1 MSIKLRVYSA
11 RYSVPVRNHW
21 EKPMTTLELV
31 PLLGYL
37 TAYALAPAVL
47 GSLALA
53 AMLRCRRGA
62 RRPVPVRSQ
71 RLPERR
77 RTE

>member
-1 MSIKLRVYSA
+1 
-11 RYSVPVRNHW
+11 
-21 EKPMTTLELV
+21 MTTLELV

-53 AMLRCRRGA
+53 AMLRCRRRGA

>member
-1 MSIKLRVYSA
+1 
-11 RYSVPVRNHW
+11 
-21 EKPMTTLELV
+21 MTTLELV

-37 TAYALAPAVL
+37 TAYALATAVL

>member
-1 MSIKLRVYSA
+1 
-11 RYSVPVRNHW
+11 
-21 EKPMTTLELV
+21 MTTMELV

-53 AMLRCRRGA
+53 AMLRRRPDT
-62 RRPVPVRSQ
+62 RRPVPVRGQ
-71 RLPERR
+71 RRPERR

>member
-1 MSIKLRVYSA
+1 
-11 RYSVPVRNHW
+11 
-21 EKPMTTLELV
+21 MTTMELV

-37 TAYALAPAVL
+37 TAYALAPAAL
-47 GSLALA
+47 GSLTLVAVT
-53 AMLRCRRGA
+53 RRRRGA